1 MFVNS
6 LTSFLSKKEMKKIQ
20 KFLFFLPSAKSIRA
34 LELSQ
39 QMKQNFLESLSSFY
53 KKTIIKKVKL
63 FESNLKKL
71 TCFYDRFSFKKIRVL
86 NDFSLPRLL
95 PKGETCIM
103 QPILI
108 QINVKAVGLNYWT
121 QCLESNYFIHIFFFF
136 FLTILKFT
144 FSFN

>member
-1 MFVNS
+1 
-6 LTSFLSKKEMKKIQ
+6 MKKIQ

-71 TCFYDRFSFKKIRVL
+71 TCFYDRFSFKKIRIL

-95 PKGETCIM
+95 PKGETCIL

-108 QINVKAVGLNYWT
+108 QINVNAVGLNY
-121 QCLESNYFIHIFFFF
+121 
-136 FLTILKFT
+136 
-144 FSFN
+144 